1 MDMEEKDFENQYIE
15 KNGNIWSSK
24 EDYEEVMGLNDSTV
38 EAVNDGNNRFAKEGT
53 DIMYGDSSY
62 TDENGD
68 IWSSKEDYEE
78 AMDLSNSTSKTR

>member
-24 EDYEEVMGLNDSTV
+24 EDYEE
-38 EAVNDGNNRFAKEGT
+38 
-53 DIMYGDSSY
+53 
-62 TDENGD
+62 
-68 IWSSKEDYEE
+68 